1 MDNGLRIG
9 TRWGLRNAPDMHL
22 ARAVDEV
29 AAVVL
34 LAQVLGRGWV
44 EGPDKQAE
52 ALWALES
59 SARLALGE
67 LRAALSTR
75 SPVWVL
81 DTWMARRRMRHA
93 DRQIEVVMAAV
104 RADPG
109 LREELYDRIQA
120 QRH

>member
-1 MDNGLRIG
+1 
-9 TRWGLRNAPDMHL
+9 MHL

-44 EGPDKQAE
+44 EGSENQSE

-59 SARLALGE
+59 SARFALGE
-67 LRAALSTR
+67 LRAVVSTR
-75 SPVWVL
+75 SSLWML
-81 DTWMARRRMRHA
+81 DTWIARRRMRRA
-93 DRQIEVVMAAV
+93 DRQVEAVMAAV

-109 LREELYDRIQA
+109 LREELYERIQA
-120 QRH
+120 KRG